1 METQIESKMN
11 LEKSFN
17 HADVF
22 TVSGTR
28 TAVVQ
33 ATGDYITIDEFKNVF
48 NYIGKLVMDKQIDK
62 LVFDKRKL
70 NVFHQPSM
78 EWYFVEWKEEMFNL
92 GLKKHRKILPN
103 DSVFRQSVKIGR
115 ENIDKTYPNGKFHEM
130 DIQYFEDLDEAINN

>member
-22 TVSGTR
+22 TVSGTQ

-33 ATGDYITIDEFKNVF
+33 ATGDYITIDEFKSVF

-103 DSVFRQSVKIGR
+103 DPVFRQSVKIGR